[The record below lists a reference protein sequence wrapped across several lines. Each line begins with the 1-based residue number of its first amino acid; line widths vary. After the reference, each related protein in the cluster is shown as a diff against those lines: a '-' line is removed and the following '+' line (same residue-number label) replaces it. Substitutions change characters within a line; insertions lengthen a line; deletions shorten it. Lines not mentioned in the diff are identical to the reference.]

1 MIGMLAQSF
10 GIDPNVAGMAV
21 NGATKMFL
29 KKSSPRSASGLL
41 SALPKDVTDQFDDN
55 EKQKFKTT
63 QDNVNRYDLIKQLSE
78 ITGIKDIDKLD
89 NFADVILDNIKQNT
103 RIDMSDGLDKEE
115 LFQGLKDLSRNNNNN
130 LVNINFYIFIFFS
143 LI

>member
-1 MIGMLAQSF
+1 MMAQSF
-10 GIDPNVAGMAV
+10 GIDPNIASMAV

-29 KKSSPRSASGLL
+29 QKSTPNAAFGLL

-63 QDNVNRYDLIKQLSE
+63 QDNVNRYDLLKQLSE

-89 NFADVILDNIKQNT
+89 NFADVILDSIKQNT
-103 RIDMSDGLDKEE
+103 RIDLSDGLDKEE
-115 LFQGLKDLSRNNNNN
+115 LFQGLKESIKMTTTISSIL
-130 LVNINFYIFIFFS
+130 IF
-143 LI
+143 

>member
-1 MIGMLAQSF
+1 MQNMIGMLAQSF
-10 GIDPNVAGMAV
+10 GIDPNVADMAV

-29 KKSSPRSASGLL
+29 KKSTPKAASGLL

-55 EKQKFKTT
+55 DKQQFKTT
-63 QDNVNRYDLIKQLSE
+63 QDNVNRYDLLKQLSE

-115 LFQGLKDLSRNNNNN
+115 LLQGLKDLSRQQQQQSNR
-130 LVNINFYIFIFFS
+130 F
-143 LI
+143 

>member
-63 QDNVNRYDLIKQLSE
+63 QDNVNRYDLLKQLSE
-78 ITGIKDIDKLD
+78 ITGITDIDKLD
-89 NFADVILDNIKQNT
+89 SFADVILDSLKQNT
-103 RIDMSDGLDKEE
+103 RIDMSDGIDKEE
-115 LFQGLKDLSRNNNNN
+115 LLQGLKDLSRQQQSSQ
-130 LVNINFYIFIFFS
+130 F
-143 LI
+143 

>member
-1 MIGMLAQSF
+1 MQNMIGMLAQSF
-10 GIDPNVAGMAV
+10 GIDPNIAGMAV

-29 KKSSPRSASGLL
+29 KKSTPKAASGLL

-63 QDNVNRYDLIKQLSE
+63 QDNVNRYDLLKQLSE

-89 NFADVILDNIKQNT
+89 NFADVILDNIKQNA

-115 LFQGLKDLSRNNNNN
+115 LFQGLQDLSRRQQQQQQQSSQ
-130 LVNINFYIFIFFS
+130 F
-143 LI
+143 

>member
-63 QDNVNRYDLIKQLSE
+63 QDNVNRYDLLKQLSE

-89 NFADVILDNIKQNT
+89 NFADVILDNIKQNA
-103 RIDMSDGLDKEE
+103 RIDLSDGLDKEE
-115 LFQGLKDLSRNNNNN
+115 LFQGLTDLSRQQQQQQQSTR
-130 LVNINFYIFIFFS
+130 F
-143 LI
+143 

>member
-1 MIGMLAQSF
+1 MQNMIGMLAQSF
-10 GIDPNVAGMAV
+10 GIDPNIAGRAL

-29 KKSSPRSASGLL
+29 QKSTPRSASGLL
-41 SALPKDVTDQFDDN
+41 SALPKNITDQFDDN

-63 QDNVNRYDLIKQLSE
+63 QENINRYDLLKQLSE

-89 NFADVILDNIKQNT
+89 NFADVILDNIKQNA

-115 LFQGLKDLSRNNNNN
+115 LFQGLKYL
-130 LVNINFYIFIFFS
+130 
-143 LI
+143 

>member
-1 MIGMLAQSF
+1 MQNMIGMLAQSF
-10 GIDPNVAGMAV
+10 GIDPNIAGMAV

-29 KKSSPRSASGLL
+29 KKSTPKAASGLL

-63 QDNVNRYDLIKQLSE
+63 QDNVNRYDLLKQLSE

-89 NFADVILDNIKQNT
+89 NFADVILDNIKQNA

-115 LFQGLKDLSRNNNNN
+115 LFQGLQDLSRRQQQQQQSSQ
-130 LVNINFYIFIFFS
+130 F
-143 LI
+143 

>member
-10 GIDPNVAGMAV
+10 GIDPNVAGMTD
-21 NGATKMFL
+21 NGTAKMFL
-29 KKSSPRSASGLL
+29 KKFTPNAASGLL

-63 QDNVNRYDLIKQLSE
+63 QDNVNRYDLLKQLSE

-89 NFADVILDNIKQNT
+89 NFADVILDSIKQNT

-115 LFQGLKDLSRNNNNN
+115 LFQGLKDLSRQQQSSQ
-130 LVNINFYIFIFFS
+130 Y
-143 LI
+143 

>member
-1 MIGMLAQSF
+1 MQNMIGMLAQSF
-10 GIDPNVAGMAV
+10 GIDPNIAGMAV

-29 KKSSPRSASGLL
+29 KKSPPRAASGLL

-63 QDNVNRYDLIKQLSE
+63 QDNQLNRYDLLKQLSE

-89 NFADVILDNIKQNT
+89 NFADVILDNIKQNA
-103 RIDMSDGLDKEE
+103 RIDLSDGLDKEE
-115 LFQGLKDLSRNNNNN
+115 LFQGLKDLSRQQQQSSQ
-130 LVNINFYIFIFFS
+130 F
-143 LI
+143 

>member
-1 MIGMLAQSF
+1 MQNMIGMLAQSF

-29 KKSSPRSASGLL
+29 KKSTPQAASGLL

-55 EKQKFKTT
+55 DKQQFKTT
-63 QDNVNRYDLIKQLSE
+63 QDNVNRYDLLKQLSE

-89 NFADVILDNIKQNT
+89 NFADIILDNIKQNT

-115 LFQGLKDLSRNNNNN
+115 LLQGLKDLSRQQQQQQSNR
-130 LVNINFYIFIFFS
+130 F
-143 LI
+143 

>member
-10 GIDPNVAGMAV
+10 GIDPNIAGMAV

-29 KKSSPRSASGLL
+29 KKSSPKAASGLL

-55 EKQKFKTT
+55 EKHKFKTT
-63 QDNVNRYDLIKQLSE
+63 QDNQLNRYDLLKQLSE

-89 NFADVILDNIKQNT
+89 NFADIILDNIKQNA
-103 RIDMSDGLDKEE
+103 RIDLSDGLDKEE
-115 LFQGLKDLSRNNNNN
+115 LFQGLKDLSRQQQQSSQ
-130 LVNINFYIFIFFS
+130 F
-143 LI
+143 

>member
-10 GIDPNVAGMAV
+10 GIDPNIANMAV
-21 NGATKMFL
+21 SGATKMFL
-29 KKSSPRSASGLL
+29 QKSTPNAASGLL

-63 QDNVNRYDLIKQLSE
+63 QENVNRYDLLKQLSE

-89 NFADVILDNIKQNT
+89 NFADVILDNLKQNT
-103 RIDMSDGLDKEE
+103 RIDTSDGLDKEE
-115 LFQGLKDLSRNNNNN
+115 LLQGLRELSRRQQGSSQ
-130 LVNINFYIFIFFS
+130 F
-143 LI
+143 

>member
-29 KKSSPRSASGLL
+29 KKSSPKAASGLL

-55 EKQKFKTT
+55 EIQKFKTT
-63 QDNVNRYDLIKQLSE
+63 QENVNRYDLLKQLSE
-78 ITGIKDIDKLD
+78 ITNIKDIDKLD
-89 NFADVILDNIKQNT
+89 NFADVILDNIKQNA
-103 RIDMSDGLDKEE
+103 RIDLTDGLDKEE
-115 LFQGLKDLSRNNNNN
+115 LFQGLTDLSRQQQQSTR
-130 LVNINFYIFIFFS
+130 F
-143 LI
+143 